1 MEPDEIERDRLLS
14 VEDEEL
20 FKFLK
25 KIRYDQKL
33 TAWKPRLGKKLQNGV
48 FFETILLLENLQCSL
63 KEVLNKA
70 TPTQDEYQQA
80 VKNNDQHEIQSIIQF
95 FERLRVDFDLVDY
108 ACDHI
113 FSSLVRSFLIFLRSH
128 PHSPFNTVGDAWT
141 QATFP
146 ASDVFESIEQYLP
159 FLQVTRSEHRDKADT
174 GLVEANQQTDADT
187 DLNTKAD
194 ADAKQKVGQDPK
206 LEEKEEADRLAL
218 SKSIQNFQRSA
229 EQDKRDILNA
239 RIFHPME

>member
-70 TPTQDEYQQA
+70 TPTQDEYQQV

-95 FERLRVDFDLVDY
+95 FLHRQVHL
-108 ACDHI
+108 
-113 FSSLVRSFLIFLRSH
+113 SL
-128 PHSPFNTVGDAWT
+128 
-141 QATFP
+141 
-146 ASDVFESIEQYLP
+146 
-159 FLQVTRSEHRDKADT
+159 
-174 GLVEANQQTDADT
+174 
-187 DLNTKAD
+187 
-194 ADAKQKVGQDPK
+194 
-206 LEEKEEADRLAL
+206 
-218 SKSIQNFQRSA
+218 
-229 EQDKRDILNA
+229 
-239 RIFHPME
+239 